1 MALNPASAAA
11 AISAAYQDASGID
24 ASGNPT
30 GAMPAGNYPAD
41 FASAY
46 NDYAMAGVVPGAEN
60 TGGDASILEAALTS
74 ATSSP
79 ATITTLATA
88 FANYWA
94 TVAIDPGTPAHGG
107 VSVVSVSNNAATLAA
122 LFEAAINASI
132 TDEDSSPWFETF
144 ISNVQDM
151 AVANIVWTVT
161 ELIPPAVPTPFTEVI
176 T

>member
-1 MALNPASAAA
+1 M
-11 AISAAYQDASGID
+11 
-24 ASGNPT
+24 
-30 GAMPAGNYPAD
+30 
-41 FASAY
+41 
-46 NDYAMAGVVPGAEN
+46 
-60 TGGDASILEAALTS
+60 
-74 ATSSP
+74 
-79 ATITTLATA
+79 
-88 FANYWA
+88 
-94 TVAIDPGTPAHGG
+94 
-107 VSVVSVSNNAATLAA
+107 SVSNNAATLAA